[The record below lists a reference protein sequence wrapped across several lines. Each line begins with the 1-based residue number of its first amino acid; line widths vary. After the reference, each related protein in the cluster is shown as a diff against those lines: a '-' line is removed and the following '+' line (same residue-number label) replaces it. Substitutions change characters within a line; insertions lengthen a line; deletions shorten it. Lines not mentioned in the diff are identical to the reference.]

1 MARADRSRTITTLTA
16 LVVAMAVG
24 AFVLITMETPPA
36 STPALLRADAA
47 DGSGTGSD
55 PNRPRMDHAALIR
68 WTDVP
73 IQPIKWRNII
83 LYDAADNRTPAADE
97 CHFLIGTPETSG
109 NTGDLPGNRL
119 VPRGLVRSTNLW
131 KQQLDGNHVRDS
143 RPPYS
148 NENSIGIR
156 LSCDT
161 SRSAPTTGQMDT
173 LTDLVRALQ
182 VIFQIPS
189 DRIYLHSGPDTPGR
203 PGRFF
208 PLETFRSRLIN
219 ARQ

>member
-24 AFVLITMETPPA
+24 AFVLIKMETPPA
-36 STPALLRADAA
+36 NTPALLRADTE

-55 PNRPRMDHAALIR
+55 PNRSRMDHAALIR

-97 CHFLIGTPETSG
+97 CHFLIGASETSG
-109 NTGDLPGNRL
+109 NTGDR
-119 VPRGLVRSTNLW
+119 LVRSTNLW
-131 KQQLDGNHVRDS
+131 KQQLDGNHVRNS

-161 SRSAPTTGQMDT
+161 SRSVPTAGQMGA
-173 LTDLVRALQ
+173 LTDLVRSLQ

>member
-16 LVVAMAVG
+16 LVVAMAIG
-24 AFVLITMETPPA
+24 AFALITMETPPA
-36 STPALLRADAA
+36 NTPALLRADAA
-47 DGSGTGSD
+47 DGSGTGSN
-55 PNRPRMDHAALIR
+55 PNRSRMDHAALIR

-83 LYDAADNRTPAADE
+83 LYDTADNRTPAADE

-109 NTGDLPGNRL
+109 NPGEPSGNRI
-119 VPRGLVRSTNLW
+119 VRSTNLW
-131 KQQLDGNHVRDS
+131 KQQLDGNHVRNS

-161 SRSAPTTGQMDT
+161 SRSAPTAWQMDT
-173 LTDLVRALQ
+173 LTDLVRTLQ

-203 PGRFF
+203 SGRFF
-208 PLETFRSRLIN
+208 PLETFRSRLIK

>member
-1 MARADRSRTITTLTA
+1 MARADRSRTITTLTV
-16 LVVAMAVG
+16 LVVAMSLG

-47 DGSGTGSD
+47 DGSGTWAD
-55 PNRPRMDHAALIR
+55 PNRPRTDHSALIR
-68 WTDVP
+68 RTDVP
-73 IQPIKWRNII
+73 VQPIKWRNII
-83 LYDAADNRTPAADE
+83 LYDTAYNRILAADE

-109 NTGDLPGNRL
+109 NPG
-119 VPRGLVRSTNLW
+119 GLIRSTNLW

-161 SRSAPTTGQMDT
+161 SRSVPTAEQMGA

-182 VIFQIPS
+182 IIFQIPS
-189 DRIYLHSGPDTPGR
+189 DRIYLQSGPDTPGR

-208 PLETFRSRLIN
+208 PLETFQSRLIN
-219 ARQ
+219 VRQ